1 MRTPPHRLASSL
13 AVAAAV
19 LTASV
24 LTAAPALTKALPGWS
39 QFQGGPD
46 HAGAVADGPAP
57 GFETAWSTLREPG
70 GPRDAYGLSAPVV
83 GDGVIVAAGP
93 TEVAAVSVSTGEP
106 AWSIER
112 ALGPSASPALA
123 EGPDGTLV
131 LFTEGWGDGPPD
143 ASVTPGATGSPTPS
157 GSPQPDAQADTERAP
172 RFVAVPTGGDTPVWA
187 VDLTDVSRTGVTV
200 GDGVAFV
207 GTIDGTVTA
216 VDVAS
221 GTEAW
226 TAEVGGFL
234 ESSIAS
240 TDDLVL
246 VPVRGDEDTAAALVA
261 LSIAD
266 GSQVW
271 RYEPQT
277 GSSSIGPPAIGDA
290 TAYVSLPDATVRAVS
305 LQDGS
310 ERWRTP
316 LNSYV
321 NPFSPASSPVV
332 VGGGVVVADVRGQ
345 LYRLDAGTGARTWD
359 HAYNRPVLRSSP
371 VVVGDHVVLATA
383 DGWVAAFDLAT
394 GELVWEGS
402 PTGPR
407 GGSSS
412 DPLRSIA
419 VSDDVIVVVR
429 GGADAGLVGLR
440 NDPTAS
446 LIRRVSP
453 TVLDPAGLLLAWA
466 VGLVVAALLFVVG
479 RALWARL
486 GPVELPGAEG
496 DEAPGEDR

>member
-1 MRTPPHRLASSL
+1 MRTPLHRLAL
-13 AVAAAV
+13 PVAVVATV
-19 LTASV
+19 LVAS
-24 LTAAPALTKALPGWS
+24 APALAKALPGWS

-46 HAGAVADGPAP
+46 HVGTVADGPAP

-70 GPRDAYGLSAPVV
+70 GPRDAYGLSAPVI
-83 GDGVIVAAGP
+83 GDGVIVAVGP
-93 TEVAAVSVSTGEP
+93 TEVVAVSASTGEA
-106 AWSIER
+106 AWSVER
-112 ALGPSASPALA
+112 ALGPSSSPALA

-143 ASVTPGATGSPTPS
+143 ASATPSVTGSPAPG
-157 GSPQPDAQADTERAP
+157 GSPEPDPLTDAEQAS
-172 RFVAVPTGGDTPVWA
+172 RFVAVPAGDDTPVWA
-187 VDLTDVSRTGVTV
+187 VDLTGVSRTGVTV

-234 ESSIAS
+234 EASIAA
-240 TDDLVL
+240 TDELVL

-271 RYEPQT
+271 RYEPAT
-277 GSSSIGPPAIGDA
+277 GSLSIGAPAVGDA
-290 TAYVSLPDATVRAVS
+290 TAFVSLPDATVRAVS
-305 LQDGS
+305 LEDGS
-310 ERWRTP
+310 ERWRAS

-332 VGGGVVVADVRGQ
+332 AGGGVVLADVRGQ
-345 LYRLDAGTGARTWD
+345 VYRLDAETGARTWD

-371 VVVGDHVVLATA
+371 VVIGDHVVLATS

-394 GELVWEGS
+394 GVLVWEGQPS
-402 PTGPR
+402 EPQDGA
-407 GGSSS
+407 SS

-419 VSDDVIVVVR
+419 VSDDTVVVVR
-429 GGADAGLVGLR
+429 GGVGAGLVGLR
-440 NDPTAS
+440 NDPTAT

-453 TVLDPAGLLLAWA
+453 TVLDPAALVLAWA
-466 VGLVVAALLFVVG
+466 VALVVAAVLFVVG

-486 GPVELPGAEG
+486 GPVELPDVEG
-496 DEAPGEDR
+496 DEAPGEGG